1 MSCTVVTRQR
11 LRADC
16 LTDTSA
22 KASAAKE
29 VRQLQ
34 LSLPSATVSEAGVG
48 LRMAHDEVC
57 RRAGLRLDAQRV
69 GIDRRERFRPGPGDA
84 ERFAADRTERAEY
97 VAKSLHHRSYSL
109 MSQSYPFFSSRS
121 ASDLSP
127 EWMMRPR

>member
-1 MSCTVVTRQR
+1 M
-11 LRADC
+11 
-16 LTDTSA
+16 
-22 KASAAKE
+22 K
-29 VRQLQ
+29 
-34 LSLPSATVSEAGVG
+34 
-48 LRMAHDEVC
+48 HDEVC
-57 RRAGLRLDAQRV
+57 RRAGLRLDAQRA

-109 MSQSYPFFSSRS
+109 MSQSYPSFSSRS